1 MSLSKYKGFTLI
13 ELLIVLVLIGL
24 TTSFVLPNMW
34 QQFDQAK
41 FYSEKKQLASIITIT
56 KEYSVYKGVSLT
68 LVVSDNFLEV
78 YEEDK
83 PLKKADD
90 EKLDDN
96 NIISTELAV
105 VAPDTNEEPNER
117 ETKGH
122 LVKRI
127 DFKTFTL
134 TPVTHVFNANNYF
147 KKISLVITSK
157 GTNKSEKIEA

>member
-41 FYSEKKQLASIITIT
+41 FYSEKKQLASIITFS
-56 KEYSVYKGVSLT
+56 KEYSVYKGGSLT
-68 LVVSDNFLEV
+68 LVVSEEFLEV
-78 YEEDK
+78 YEEAK
-83 PLKKADD
+83 PLKKIDD
-90 EKLDDN
+90 EQLSDS
-96 NIISTELAV
+96 NIIDTEPTV
-105 VAPDTNEEPNER
+105 ESSDNSDEVNEP

-134 TPVTHVFNANNYF
+134 TPKTFVLDATNYF

-157 GTNKSEKIEA
+157 GTSKSEKIEA